1 VEETPIE
8 REDVL
13 VIMLTLL
20 RLQAKVDLI
29 LELLGGEDDEE
40 EAEDDA

>member
-1 VEETPIE
+1 VEEAPIE

-13 VIMLTLL
+13 VIMSALL
-20 RLQAKVDLI
+20 RLQAKVGLI
-29 LELLGGEDDEE
+29 LELLGEEGDEE